1 MTGADK
7 GMHRIGID
15 VGGSTLRVGEVDV
28 VSGRVAG
35 AVDTLP
41 MPAGARP
48 DDVLAALAASPVLR
62 GGTGSIGLGIPSV
75 VEHGVARTAAHLD
88 DAWIGLDVAA
98 AFTRLTSRPTVVI
111 NDADAAG
118 LAEMRFGI
126 GRGLRMHAGTADGAT
141 ARRIIVLTLGTGI
154 GSALFLDE
162 RLWPNTEFGHL
173 RLPGV
178 DDVDGEGW
186 AAASVRTRLDLDWS
200 TWAARVDAYLQE
212 LQRLLWPD
220 VFIVGGAVSEHA
232 AEWVPLL
239 KCAVPVLPAVLRGQA
254 GVVGAALA
262 AAGGAEADDIETWTS

>member
-1 MTGADK
+1 
-7 GMHRIGID
+7 MHRIGID

-28 VSGRVAG
+28 MSGRIVG
-35 AVDTLP
+35 DVDAIP

-48 DDVLAALAASPVLR
+48 DDVLGALASSPVLR
-62 GGTGSIGLGIPSV
+62 AGEGAVGLAFPSV
-75 VEHGVARTAAHLD
+75 AQHGVARTAANVD
-88 DAWIGLDVAA
+88 RRWIDLDVAA
-98 AFTRLTSRPTVVI
+98 AFTRLTGRPTVFV

-118 LAEMRFGI
+118 LAEVRFGA
-126 GRGLRMHAGTADGAT
+126 GRALAADAAAGGLPAS
-141 ARRIIVLTLGTGI
+141 RIIVLTFGTGI
-154 GSALFLDE
+154 GSALFLDG
-162 RLWPNTEFGHL
+162 RLWPNTELGHL

-178 DDVDGEGW
+178 ADTDGEGW
-186 AAASVRTRLDLDWS
+186 AAASVRTRLGLDWP

-220 VFIVGGAVSEHA
+220 AFIVGGAVSEHA

>member
-141 ARRIIVLTLGTGI
+141 ARRIIVL
-154 GSALFLDE
+154 
-162 RLWPNTEFGHL
+162 PNTEFDHL